1 MRLLSSTQTG
11 EELLHTSKHMVRRRS
26 NWQEKKR
33 MRQAVKVTKNI
44 KIITENSKA
53 WTEVAKGKKEM
64 CRGELL

>member
-1 MRLLSSTQTG
+1 
-11 EELLHTSKHMVRRRS
+11 
-26 NWQEKKR
+26 

-64 CRGELL
+64 CWGELL